1 MKVHRGVALAT
12 APTVLCAASW
22 RVAEDVRNGM
32 RSVGGERL
40 VKLIV
45 GLGNPGGRYARTRH
59 NVGFDTVELLAERL
73 GAAWDTRRSQSLIAT
88 ATVMRVITPP
98 KPKVE
103 KPRTV
108 AGLPSAAAIV
118 PGATD
123 ATPQPAAAIVA
134 PVAPAPPAEPITQ
147 PEKVLLVKP
156 QTFMN
161 DSGVAVSDLMR
172 FYKVS
177 LRDLLLI
184 CDDLDSPLG
193 RVRLRERGA
202 AGGQHGLESTIRM
215 LASSDFPRLK
225 IGVGRPTRGR
235 DANVDFLLSAPRGD
249 DRIALDTAIAR
260 AADAAFIWATQGAQ
274 AAMNQFNT

>member
-1 MKVHRGVALAT
+1 
-12 APTVLCAASW
+12 
-22 RVAEDVRNGM
+22 
-32 RSVGGERL
+32 
-40 VKLIV
+40 
-45 GLGNPGGRYARTRH
+45 
-59 NVGFDTVELLAERL
+59 
-73 GAAWDTRRSQSLIAT
+73 
-88 ATVMRVITPP
+88 MRVVTPP

-103 KPRTV
+103 KPRT
-108 AGLPSAAAIV
+108 
-118 PGATD
+118 GAL
-123 ATPQPAAAIVA
+123 PAAAPIIPGVIATGA
-134 PVAPAPPAEPITQ
+134 PVALAPPAEPITE

-161 DSGVAVSDLMR
+161 DSGVAVSDLVR
-172 FYKVS
+172 FYKLS
-177 LRDLLLI
+177 LRDLLVI

-249 DRIALDTAIAR
+249 DRIALDAGIAR
-260 AADAAFIWATQGAQ
+260 AADAAHIWATQGAQ